1 MPTVEKNKNGELVR
15 KQRKED
21 GYMIEQIVA
30 YNKKFVEEKGYEPYL
45 TSKYPDK
52 KLAILTCMDIRL
64 IELCSVQILTSS
76 DFFRF

>member
-1 MPTVEKNKNGELVR
+1 MDRLNATVEKNKNGGLIR

-45 TSKYPDK
+45 PV
-52 KLAILTCMDIRL
+52 ILCRSFPVRRNLYDRL
-64 IELCSVQILTSS
+64 P
-76 DFFRF
+76 